1 MLKKIHVIKLLI
13 SKANNFEAIINK
25 DRVTFPPKC
34 FGGGG
39 GFANHHHKR
48 ERNFQN
54 CSPNLHSSLPPLEFI
69 AVSRVECLNPIS
81 LVKFE
86 ILIIYVMGCVCAC
99 M

>member
-39 GFANHHHKR
+39 GLCKSPSQKR
-48 ERNFQN
+48 K
-54 CSPNLHSSLPPLEFI
+54 EFPKLQPQSTFFLAPI
-69 AVSRVECLNPIS
+69 RVYCC
-81 LVKFE
+81 K
-86 ILIIYVMGCVCAC
+86 
-99 M
+99 